1 MEYGLF
7 GMALALA
14 FYGIIVAGACVYWA
28 FKNQDVRCD
37 WIDVACT
44 ALAFAITGTA
54 IGYAAQFI
62 FEHWS

>member
-7 GMALALA
+7 GMALALT
-14 FYGIIVAGACVYWA
+14 FYGLIVAGVCVYSI
-28 FKNQDVRCD
+28 FKERSLHFD
-37 WIDVACT
+37 WIDIACT

-54 IGYAAQFI
+54 IGYATQFI